1 MKLNGNFAFK
11 VINGRL
17 YRIVYRGDFS
27 ATIDTTDENFVF
39 TSDYFDPI
47 ILKKDWFEKTTTL
60 SDLAPYATSIANSAV
75 GCKVTR
81 KTDSYSIFEGNLR
94 EAIKNLVDSGF
105 GTYDEYGDIYDMLNE
120 NKPVEDI
127 EGALYDKDWEAD
139 EIGELSETWS
149 PSFNAFLAILKRG
162 RETAVE
168 NGLVKPYEP
177 YDALMKRLEVIK
189 HDTRRL
195 YATLSDK
202 EGRKVD
208 DGVIVTAL
216 YPNKYFIEYYVDG
229 EYKNATLGL
238 VGDYPYLSRLKGD
251 KVYDA
256 K

>member
-1 MKLNGNFAFK
+1 MKLKGNFAFK

-17 YRIVYRGDFS
+17 YRIVYRGDYT

-39 TSDYFDPI
+39 TSDHFDPI

-60 SDLAPYATSIANSAV
+60 SDLAPYATSLANSAV

-81 KTDSYSIFEGNLR
+81 KTDSYNIFEDNLR
-94 EAIKNLVDSGF
+94 EAITNLVESGF
-105 GTYDEYGDIYDMLNE
+105 GTYDEYSDIYDMLDAK
-120 NKPVEDI
+120 KPISDI
-127 EGALYDKDWEAD
+127 EDALYDMDWEAD
-139 EIGELSETWS
+139 EINELSDTWS
-149 PSFNAFLAILKRG
+149 PSFNAFLAVLKQG
-162 RETAVE
+162 RELAVE

-189 HDTRRL
+189 HDVRRL
-195 YATLSDK
+195 YSALSK
-202 EGRKVD
+202 KVD

-229 EYKNATLGL
+229 EYKSATLNL
-238 VGDYPYLSRLKGD
+238 VGDYPYLSRLKGE